1 MEAEAILCA
10 VPHKGKVDPLML
22 DRLLSLFRDIPA
34 HRGAADRSDDP
45 RVAVAA
51 LMYHI
56 IDADGVREAGEADV
70 LRRTIKEA
78 YNVSGDELDRILI
91 AGETAE
97 RDAVDLYA
105 FTSIIN
111 RHLDQPARQELILL
125 LWEMVYAD
133 GERHELEDNIVWRVS
148 ELIGIDAQDRVALR
162 QRVAE
167 RLTPKDI

>member
-1 MEAEAILCA
+1 
-10 VPHKGKVDPLML
+10 ML

-56 IDADGVREAGEADV
+56 IDADGVRDAGEAET
-70 LRRTIKEA
+70 LRRTIAQA
-78 YNVSGDELDRILI
+78 YDLSGTELDRILI

-105 FTSIIN
+105 FTSVIN
-111 RHLDQPARQELILL
+111 RHLDLAARQELISL
-125 LWEMVYAD
+125 LWEVVYAD
-133 GERHELEDNIVWRVS
+133 GERHELEDNLVWRVA
-148 ELIGIDAQDRVALR
+148 ELVGIPAPDRVVLR
-162 QRVAE
+162 QRVEE
-167 RLTPKDI
+167 RISDKDTDG

>member
-1 MEAEAILCA
+1 
-10 VPHKGKVDPLML
+10 ML

-34 HRGAADRSDDP
+34 GRADADRSDDP

-56 IDADGVREAGEADV
+56 IDADGVREADEAES
-70 LRRTIKEA
+70 LRRTIADA
-78 YNVSGDELDRILI
+78 YGISGPELDRILV

-111 RHLDQPARQELILL
+111 RHLDQSGRQELISL

-148 ELIGIDAQDRVALR
+148 ELVGIDGPDRVALR

-167 RLTPKDI
+167 RLKTRDEDNG

>member
-1 MEAEAILCA
+1 
-10 VPHKGKVDPLML
+10 ML

-34 HRGAADRSDDP
+34 GRDADRSDDP

-56 IDADGVREAGEADV
+56 IDADGVREADEAEA
-70 LRRTIKEA
+70 LRRTIADA
-78 YNVSGDELDRILI
+78 YRLCGNELDRILV

-105 FTSIIN
+105 FTSVIN
-111 RHLDQPARQELILL
+111 RHLDQPARQELISL

-148 ELIGIDAQDRVALR
+148 ELVGIDGPDRVALR

-167 RLTPKDI
+167 RLQARDENDG

>member
-1 MEAEAILCA
+1 
-10 VPHKGKVDPLML
+10 ML
-22 DRLLSLFRDIPA
+22 DRLLSLFRDVPA
-34 HRGAADRSDDP
+34 GRSDTDRSDDP

-56 IDADGVREAGEADV
+56 IDADGVRGADEAEA
-70 LRRTIKEA
+70 LRRTIAEA
-78 YNVSGDELDRILI
+78 YRLSGDELDRILV

-105 FTSIIN
+105 FTSVIN
-111 RHLDQPARQELILL
+111 RHLDLPARQELISL

-133 GERHELEDNIVWRVS
+133 GERHELEDNLVWRVC
-148 ELIGIDAQDRVALR
+148 ELVGIDGPERVALR

-167 RLTPKDI
+167 RLQFRNEDNG

>member
-1 MEAEAILCA
+1 
-10 VPHKGKVDPLML
+10 ML
-22 DRLLSLFRDIPA
+22 DRLLSLFRDVPA

-56 IDADGVREAGEADV
+56 IDADGVRGAGEADK
-70 LRRTIKEA
+70 LRSAIAEA
-78 YNVSGDELDRILI
+78 YELSGSELENILI

-97 RDAVDLYA
+97 RDAVDFYA
-105 FTSIIN
+105 FTSVIN
-111 RHLDQPARQELILL
+111 RHLDLPAKQELISL

-148 ELIGIDAQDRVALR
+148 ELIGIDPQDRVALR
-162 QRVAE
+162 RRVAE
-167 RLTPKDI
+167 RLKNEDTEGEN

>member
-1 MEAEAILCA
+1 
-10 VPHKGKVDPLML
+10 ML
-22 DRLLSLFRDIPA
+22 DRLLSLFRDVPA
-34 HRGAADRSDDP
+34 RRSNADRSDDP

-56 IDADGVREAGEADV
+56 IDADGVRDADEADK
-70 LRRTIKEA
+70 LRQAVAEA
-78 YNVSGDELDRILI
+78 YQLSGSELDHVLI

-105 FTSIIN
+105 FTSVIN
-111 RHLDQPARQELILL
+111 RHLDHPARRELISL

-148 ELIGIDAQDRVALR
+148 ELIGIEPQERVALR
-162 QRVAE
+162 RRVAE
-167 RLTPKDI
+167 RLRNEETEGDK

>member
-1 MEAEAILCA
+1 
-10 VPHKGKVDPLML
+10 ML
-22 DRLLSLFRDIPA
+22 DRLLSLFRDIPPGRS
-34 HRGAADRSDDP
+34 HADRSDDP

-56 IDADGVREAGEADV
+56 IDADGVREAGEAES
-70 LRRTIKEA
+70 LRRTIAEA
-78 YNVSGDELDRILI
+78 YQLDGDELDRILV

-105 FTSIIN
+105 FTSVVN
-111 RHLDQPARQELILL
+111 RHLDLPARQELIEL

-148 ELIGIDAQDRVALR
+148 ELVGIDGTDRVALR

-167 RLTPKDI
+167 RLGAK